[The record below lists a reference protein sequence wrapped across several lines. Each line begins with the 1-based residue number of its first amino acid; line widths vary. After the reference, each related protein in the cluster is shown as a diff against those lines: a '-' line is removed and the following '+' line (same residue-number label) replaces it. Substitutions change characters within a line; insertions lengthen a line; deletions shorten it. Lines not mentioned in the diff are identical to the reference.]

1 MRRLPVDTL
10 TGAHVAEHGLQEGSA
25 ISVEILVSLITATVA
40 LLSAL
45 LSVVLSSRATKAAA
59 RFHHELEMHRRRASK
74 EELVQELMARYR
86 EPLLRAA
93 FDLQSRIYNIM
104 RQGFLVKY
112 RTGGTEEEQEYAV
125 RNTVFVLAEYLG
137 WVEILRREVQF
148 LDLGDVERNR
158 ALVEWLETVGDIL
171 ATDQRITDPGF
182 RLFRGQ
188 QRALGELMIEPIE
201 VKDEAS
207 RGRCM
212 GYATFVAKLEAEPS
226 FARWFDK
233 LEADVER
240 LAADPASVSERLIPL
255 QQALIDLIDF
265 LDDPPLRFPASQR
278 TKLAG

>member
-1 MRRLPVDTL
+1 M
-10 TGAHVAEHGLQEGSA
+10 
-25 ISVEILVSLITATVA
+25 VSLVTAAVA
-40 LLSAL
+40 LASAL
-45 LSVVLSSRATKAAA
+45 LSVVLSSRAAKATA
-59 RFHHELEMHRRRASK
+59 RFQHELELRRRRASK

-86 EPLLRAA
+86 EPLVRAA
-93 FDLQSRIYNIM
+93 FDLQSRIFNIV

-112 RTGGTEEEQEYAV
+112 CADGTEGEREYAV

-158 ALVEWLETVGDIL
+158 RLVEWLEAVSDIL
-171 ATDQRITDPGF
+171 STDRRITDPGF

-201 VKDEAS
+201 WTRAGAKDEPA

-212 GYATFVAKLEAEPS
+212 GYAAFVAKLETEPS

-240 LAADPASVSERLIPL
+240 LAADPASAGERLIPL

-265 LDDPPLRFPASQR
+265 LDDPPARFPVAQR
-278 TKLAG
+278 TKLPG